1 MPRSRSLVIEVLRNL
16 LLADLGL
23 AVVFF
28 GQYHLSGGTDAIW
41 RALVLPPLFFL
52 TVPIRGIRHRVWRF
66 LLPCLAYFALLY
78 GIGRLLPSQPPAAWL
93 EAFPFLAASQPVLF
107 AFFAV
112 YALVI
117 TVYERFFKPAG
128 ITIGYL
134 IASVMFF
141 FFLYLNAPAD
151 SPLRVALHF
160 LSVFHLVFFVIHMQ
174 MENFASAMFRY
185 AESGN
190 QPVDRISTL
199 GNSLLAGFLV
209 FLGVVA
215 LFAPYGATAVTKL
228 LNGLLA
234 AIRFVVGLFRFGG
247 GETTPTTVT
256 PATEPPGETG
266 GGLPAIESS
275 AFWSVIMQ
283 IIEILLYVVL
293 VAVLLAV
300 IAGFFYALYR
310 LYRRFYTDRSVDG
323 DVRIRLTRTASDRTR
338 VSGTPSSSIK
348 KPRRGLG
355 ATPADRIRRLLS
367 RTGDSAVK
375 SRRAEVRDSDT
386 AGIISDKV
394 SHGLH
399 RDLGSL
405 PGLYDKARYGPEGA
419 VTREDVKDAATIAKR
434 NP

>member
-1 MPRSRSLVIEVLRNL
+1 MTRSRSLVMEILRNL

-28 GQYHLSGGTDAIW
+28 GQYHLSGGAGAIW

-52 TVPIRGIRHRVWRF
+52 TVPIRKIHHRLWRF
-66 LLPCLAYFALLY
+66 LLPCIAFFVLLY
-78 GIGRLLPSQPPAAWL
+78 GVGRLLPSQPPAEWL

-112 YALVI
+112 YALGI

-134 IASVMFF
+134 IASVMLF

-160 LSVFHLVFFVIHMQ
+160 LSVFHLAFFVIHMQ

-190 QPVDRISTL
+190 QPVDRISNL
-199 GNSLLAGFLV
+199 GNRLLAGFLV

-215 LFAPYGATAVTKL
+215 LFAPYGATAVTKV

-234 AIRFVVGLFRFGG
+234 AIRFIVGLFQFGG

-256 PATEPPGETG
+256 PATETPGNSE
-266 GGLPAIESS
+266 GGLPVVESS
-275 AFWSVIMQ
+275 AFWRVMMQ
-283 IIEILLYVVL
+283 IVEIFLYIVL
-293 VAVLLAV
+293 IVVLLALV
-300 IAGFFYALYR
+300 AGFFYALYR

-323 DVRIRLTRTASDRTR
+323 DIRIRLARSSADHARL
-338 VSGTPSSSIK
+338 SGSEKPSGK
-348 KPRRGLG
+348 KPRRGPG
-355 ATPADRIRRLLS
+355 ATPADRIRRLFI
-367 RTGDSAVK
+367 RTVESAVK
-375 SRRAEVRDSDT
+375 ARRAEVRDSDT
-386 AGIISDKV
+386 ARIISDKV
-394 SHGLH
+394 SQGLR

-405 PGLYDKARYGPEGA
+405 PELYDKARYGPEGA
-419 VTREDVKDAATIAKR
+419 VTREDVKAVTIAKR